1 MSERGLLIVF
11 SGPSGSG
18 KDTVLTD
25 FLQCG
30 QNVVRSVSATT
41 RAPRPGEQDGRDYFF
56 VTRENFLS
64 MVKKGEML
72 EYAEYCGNFYGTP
85 AKPIER
91 WLSEGCDVI
100 LKIEVQG
107 GAQIKKKAPDCVS
120 IFLLP
125 PSLRVLEQ
133 RLRGRNTDTEEGI
146 LKRLETA
153 RDEILQAEN
162 YDYIVINQTVQDAV
176 EQIHTIIAAE
186 KHRFSRA
193 SFMIER
199 VLNHAETIC

>member
-18 KDTVLTD
+18 KDTVLKD
-25 FLQCG
+25 FLQCSE
-30 QNVVRSVSATT
+30 NVIRSVSATT
-41 RAPRPGEQDGRDYFF
+41 RAPRPGEQDGKDYFF
-56 VTRENFLS
+56 VTKENFLS
-64 MVKKGEML
+64 MVEKGEML

-85 AKPIER
+85 AKPIEG
-91 WLSEGCDVI
+91 WLAQGLDVI

-107 GAQIKKKAPDCVS
+107 GAQIKKKAPDSVG

-125 PSLRVLEQ
+125 PSLRELEH
-133 RLRGRNTDTEEGI
+133 RLRSRNTDREEGV

-153 RDEILQAEN
+153 RHEISQAEH
-162 YDYIVINQTVQDAV
+162 YDYIVINQTVQDTV

-186 KHRFSRA
+186 KHRFPRA

-199 VLNHAETIC
+199 VLNNAETIC